1 MIFRRRAVLALL
13 TALFALALPA
23 VASAAVT
30 YTVDSVEDQPDKEIG
45 AGDCETAVGTC
56 TLRAAIQE
64 LNFSPAIKDKID
76 FDTLF
81 NGKPGHTIVLES
93 PLPNITDPILID
105 GDGINDSRC
114 LNSTFSINGP
124 CVEISGPNAST
135 PALVVDDTDDV
146 TIEGLSITG
155 SRTAINVI
163 DSSSNFVAH
172 GNWLGLTLDGT
183 AAGNTTG
190 IFLDPDSNGATIGGT
205 IAADRNVFGNNSAE
219 GLDIEGADNA
229 DVIGNYFG
237 VKPDGSTQAANG
249 KNIEI
254 TDTFAFEAT
263 GNEVG
268 TAIATGS
275 LAAPCDAG
283 CNVISGATSYGID
296 LQGNGG
302 NEEPASGPTTVRG
315 NYIGL
320 SAAGTAVVANSS
332 YGVWSVEAKA
342 ATIGGEENGE
352 GNYFA
357 GGGAG
362 IYHGDGEGFAA
373 IGNTFGSGPTGAD
386 LTPPGLGVFVYCL
399 NLGTGGVDPVEVS
412 QNVFRMEGGIGIES
426 VFGNADIE
434 ANFIEGAGYGIYT
447 RGDPSGAGN
456 VIADNVIGE
465 STSNGILI
473 ENDFNLVLHNAI
485 YGSAAAGVRIQDPTA
500 FPILSSTGNQI
511 GGSTAAEE
519 NTIRESGGDAIEIVD
534 VSASEDE
541 DSQNGVGRNKG
552 DENSGL
558 FIDLVDNANAGIL
571 PPTFATLQ
579 QSSASG
585 SGVEPFATVRV
596 FRKAEAIPGEI
607 ASTLAET
614 TADGSGNWKVT
625 YPTIPTG
632 TLVAATQT
640 SPEGGTSELAIK
652 VASADPDSGKDNKD
666 KGKTKDPDVLIGD
679 PFCAFTAGKCRW
691 PETVITRGPKAATH
705 ATTVKFRFSSDMPGS
720 TFECKLDKK
729 PFKKCSSPKKY
740 KHLKPGK
747 HVFKVRATDTGGTVD
762 PVPAKKK
769 FRVLAE
775 G

>member
-1 MIFRRRAVLALL
+1 VIFRRRAVLALL

-64 LNFSPAIKDKID
+64 LNFSPAVKDKID

-81 NGKPGHTIVLES
+81 NGKPGHTIALES
-93 PLPNITDPILID
+93 ALPNITDPILID

-114 LNSTFSINGP
+114 LNATFSINGP
-124 CVEISGPNAST
+124 CVEITAPNAST

-163 DSSSNFVAH
+163 DSSSSFVAH
-172 GNWLGLTLDGT
+172 GNWLGVTLDGT

-205 IAADRNVFGNNSAE
+205 IAADRNVFGNNGAE

-229 DVIGNYFG
+229 DVLGNYFG
-237 VKPDGSTQAANG
+237 VKPDGVTQAANG

-254 TDTFAFEAT
+254 SDTVAFEAT

-268 TAIATGS
+268 AAIAGPS
-275 LAAPCDAG
+275 QGAPCDGG
-283 CNVISGATSYGID
+283 CNVISGASSYGID
-296 LQGNGG
+296 LQGNGAG
-302 NEEPASGPTTVRG
+302 QNEEPATGPTTIRG

-342 ATIGGEENGE
+342 VTIGGEENGE
-352 GNYFA
+352 GNFFA

-373 IGNTFGSGPTGAD
+373 IGNIFGSGPTGAD
-386 LTPPGLGVFVYCL
+386 LTSPGLGVFVYCL

-434 ANFIEGAGYGIYT
+434 ANFIEGAGYGIFT
-447 RGDPSGAGN
+447 RGDPPGAGDL
-456 VIADNVIGE
+456 IADNVIGE

-473 ENDFNLVLHNAI
+473 ENDFNVVIHNAI
-485 YGSAAAGVRIQDPTA
+485 YDSSAAGIRIQDPTA
-500 FPILSSTGNQI
+500 FPILSSTGNLI

-541 DSQNGVGRNKG
+541 DSQNGVGRNEG
-552 DENSGL
+552 DENAGL

-614 TADGSGNWKVT
+614 TADGSGKWKVT
-625 YPTIPTG
+625 YPAVPTG

-640 SPEGGTSELAIK
+640 SPEGGTSELAIEA
-652 VASADPDSGKDNKD
+652 ASADPDSGKDDKD
-666 KGKTKDPDVLIGD
+666 KAKDDKTKD
-679 PFCAFTAGKCRW
+679 GKKDKVAKDKKA
-691 PETVITRGPKAATH
+691 PETTIVKGPRARSHKRTA
-705 ATTVKFRFSSDMPGS
+705 KFKFVSSEAGS
-720 TFECKLDKK
+720 TFQCRLDKK
-729 PFKKCSSPKKY
+729 RFNPCRSPKRY
-740 KHLKPGK
+740 RRLKPGK
-747 HVFKVRATDTGGTVD
+747 HVFEVRAID
-762 PVPAKKK
+762 PAGNRDKTPATRR
-769 FRVLAE
+769 FRVLA

>member
-1 MIFRRRAVLALL
+1 MKLVALVLIAIGCLL
-13 TALFALALPA
+13 AAPA
-23 VASAAVT
+23 AAMAVT
-30 YTVDSVEDQPDKEIG
+30 YTVNSTGDDPDKAVG
-45 AGDCETAVGTC
+45 TGGCETANAGEC

-64 LNFSPAIKDKID
+64 SNASALVLDEVVFDGNEFKGQLADTITPASLLPAITKQVSVKGGVC
-76 FDTLF
+76 TTEA
-81 NGKPGHTIVLES
+81 GQQ
-93 PLPNITDPILID
+93 
-105 GDGINDSRC
+105 
-114 LNSTFSINGP
+114 GP
-124 CVEISGPNAST
+124 CAGVNATGLSYALSVE
-135 PALVVDDTDDV
+135 DTDSV
-146 TIEGLSITG
+146 VIEGLAITG
-155 SRTAINVI
+155 A
-163 DSSSNFVAH
+163 
-172 GNWLGLTLDGT
+172 
-183 AAGNTTG
+183 TTG
-190 IFLDPDSNGATIGGT
+190 IRVVNSSQGFIGRGNWVGAKLDGSNGTGANTGIWLDPDSNGATIGGT
-205 IAADRNVFGNNSAE
+205 DASERNVIVNSAAE

-229 DVIGNYFG
+229 DVLGNYFG
-237 VKPDGSTQAANG
+237 VKPDGATAAANG
-249 KNIEI
+249 KDIEI

-268 TAIATGS
+268 TAIPTGS

-302 NEEPASGPTTVRG
+302 NEEPASGPTTIRG

-386 LTPPGLGVFVYCL
+386 LAPPGLGVFVYCL

-447 RGDPSGAGN
+447 RGDPPGAGN
-456 VIADNVIGE
+456 LIADNVIGE

-500 FPILSSTGNQI
+500 FSILSSTGNQV

-552 DENSGL
+552 DENAGL

-607 ASTLAET
+607 AATLAET

-652 VASADPDSGKDNKD
+652 AASADPDSGKDKKD
-666 KGKTKDPDVLIGD
+666 DKDKTKDPDVLIGD

-691 PETVITRGPKAATH
+691 PETVITRGPKATTH

-747 HVFKVRATDTGGTVD
+747 HVFKVRATDTGGRVD